1 MVINIKLIKFQQIH
15 YNKINKRKMNKI
27 RLNDENGKFIGI
39 FSLNEAILK
48 SEQLHLD
55 LVEINS
61 KIVPP
66 IFKLMNYGKF
76 LYNKKKLIKKN
87 KKNHKIIQVKEIKL
101 RAVTNDNDYKIK
113 IKKIINFLNNNN
125 KIKILIKFKGREIIH
140 KELGLNILN
149 RIKKKI
155 CEDLKIANI
164 EIFSKNIENNQL
176 FMLLTPKIN

>member
-1 MVINIKLIKFQQIH
+1 MH
-15 YNKINKRKMNKI
+15 YNKTNKKINKI

-48 SEQLHLD
+48 SEQLRLD

-61 KIVPP
+61 NVIPP

-87 KKNHKIIQVKEIKL
+87 KKNHKIIQTKEIKL
-101 RAVTNDNDYKIK
+101 RAVTNDNDYNIK
-113 IKKIINFLNNNN
+113 INKIIKFLNNNN

-140 KELGLNILN
+140 KDLGLNILN

-176 FMLLTPKIN
+176 FMLLTPK